1 MSFPD
6 GSLVKNP
13 PAGDS
18 GSIPGLGRSP
28 GVGLGN
34 ILQYSCWEN
43 PMDRGAWQAT
53 VHEGHKKSEKTKV
66 TEHTM

>member
-18 GSIPGLGRSP
+18 GSIPGLGRFL

-34 ILQYSCWEN
+34 IVQYSCWEN
-43 PMDRGAWQAT
+43 PMDKGAWQAA
-53 VHEGHKKSEKTKV
+53 VHGVAKSQKRLKLTK
-66 TEHTM
+66 HTT